1 MVFAV
6 AMLGSLSRMFEVR
19 WKARRG
25 PALVGRSRGGDL
37 GGGVAGLGSPR
48 AAPVQG
54 RKIFS

>member
-1 MVFAV
+1 
-6 AMLGSLSRMFEVR
+6 MLGSLSRMFEVR